1 MGAVLKELDLGFE
14 HVVSTDV
21 LLVDMSDYA
30 AMNEVYAK
38 FFPSNAPARMAYSVK
53 GLPLGALVEIK
64 AIAVK
69 F

>member
-1 MGAVLKELDLGFE
+1 MGAVLKEQNLGFE
-14 HVVSTDV
+14 NVVTTDV
-21 LLVDMSDYA
+21 LLVDMADYA

-38 FFPSNAPARMAYSVK
+38 FFPKEAPARAAYAVK